1 MAGKPKGNKYYGPV
15 AENYV
20 RRRKKQQWWHQEQA
34 AMEALL
40 TKLPDGLSVLDV
52 PFGTGR
58 FTKMFDA
65 KGYDIHGLDI
75 SGDMLAA
82 ARAENGDALIDA
94 CTLEIGSSD
103 NLPFK
108 DRQFD
113 LLVSVRF
120 LSNIIVKD
128 VALASLREFRRVTDG
143 HAILQLA
150 YTHEGGIDV
159 PGNEV
164 MDDRMSK
171 KDTIGILTD
180 AGFKVIDQIG
190 VKDVEENN
198 STIYMFLCETV

>member
-20 RRRKKQQWWHQEQA
+20 RRRKKQQWWHQEQD
-34 AMEALL
+34 AMEQLL
-40 TKLPDGLSVLDV
+40 KKLPDDLTVLDV

-65 KGYDIHGLDI
+65 KGYDIYGLDI

-82 ARAENGDALIDA
+82 ARKENGDALIDA
-94 CTLEIGSSD
+94 CTLEIGRSD
-103 NLPFK
+103 DLPFK
-108 DRQFD
+108 DGQFD

-128 VALASLREFRRVTDG
+128 IAVESLKEFRRVTDG
-143 HAILQLA
+143 HAIIQLA
-150 YTHEGGIDV
+150 YTHGDGIDV

-171 KDTIGILTD
+171 ADTLTMLNK
-180 AGFKVIDQIG
+180 AGFDVIDQIG

-198 STIYMFLCETV
+198 STIYMFLCKTI